1 MYLLDKLS
9 SILNSDDRSSTL
21 YSFAYYVY
29 THLFEVSDM
38 TINELSGNC
47 MLSNA
52 SVSRMITKI
61 GFANYKEFREMCE
74 EITRQYKLENP
85 DRNHF
90 MITPNNIADVM
101 TNILGPAL
109 AAIRE
114 NDLDCFLSYLAPG
127 HTVAVTGM
135 VNMRT
140 VAVQIQ
146 QNLHTRSGYHVI
158 VPSDL
163 SVLRNLSEDDRVII
177 LSVRGNYIILSEI
190 MEALM
195 DCKAGKLLVTTT
207 HNPRKQDYPFDHVVR
222 LASPVPQYLINNYLV
237 EMFVTMALCRAGLY
251 D

>member
-163 SVLRNLSEDDRVII
+163 SVLRDLSEDDRVII

-190 MEALM
+190 METLM

-207 HNPRKQDYPFDHVVR
+207 HNPASRIIR
-222 LASPVPQYLINNYLV
+222 LTTW
-237 EMFVTMALCRAGLY
+237 FVWLHRCLNI
-251 D
+251 